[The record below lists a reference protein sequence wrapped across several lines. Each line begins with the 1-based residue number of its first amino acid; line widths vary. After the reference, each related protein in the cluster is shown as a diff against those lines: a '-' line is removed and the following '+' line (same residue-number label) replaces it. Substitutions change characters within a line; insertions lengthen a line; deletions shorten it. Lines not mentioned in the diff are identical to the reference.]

1 MEDSNIRY
9 AVDSFLML
17 QEKTIRR
24 QWITIIL
31 LILITVGSNMAWLY
45 RESQFTDEVVTTQEI
60 TQDLDAEGGDAI
72 INDGVHLNGE
82 GTTDGKNDNN
92 QEEGTED
99 WR

>member
-31 LILITVGSNMAWLY
+31 LILIAVGSNMAWLY

-92 QEEGTED
+92 
-99 WR
+99 

>member
-1 MEDSNIRY
+1 MEEYSNIRY

-17 QEKTIRR
+17 QERTIRR

-45 RESQFTDEVVTTQEI
+45 HESQFTDEVVTTQEI

-82 GTTDGKNDNN
+82 GTTDGKDNDN
-92 QEEGTED
+92 
-99 WR
+99 